1 MIMFRGLF
9 HYVER
14 KSLFHRLDPRV
25 KLLMLIPILLLAIAA
40 NNPFT
45 LLAVFSCIILLSI
58 FSRIPAHRYK
68 AILSVS
74 LISSISFLLFG
85 AFFYFGFY
93 HYPEAP
99 LTIWLWIFRPED
111 ASSLPLLGPI
121 ILALTSGKGIVLV
134 QEGVL
139 WGTVTTLK
147 FLIAMFA
154 GNWMIMTTKPKSIL
168 LALNKLGVPIKL
180 TFVAMTS
187 LRFIPVVME
196 EWYVTLNAQRTRG
209 LKFRRMDIRGLFSAL
224 YALLSTLI
232 ANSIRRA
239 RILALAMET
248 RAFGAN
254 VKKVSFKDLKM
265 TRLDQILT
273 VILLVVIVFT
283 IILILTFAYPFSSGY
298 TL

>member
-1 MIMFRGLF
+1 MFRGLF
-9 HYVER
+9 HYVDR
-14 KSLFHRLDPRV
+14 TSPFHRLDPRV
-25 KLLMLIPILLLAIAA
+25 KLLILVPILLLSIAA

-45 LLAVFSCIILLSI
+45 LLLVFSCVLVLSI
-58 FSRIPAHRYK
+58 FSKIPAYRYK
-68 AILSVS
+68 AIITVS

-93 HYPEAP
+93 HYPGAP
-99 LTIWLWIFRPED
+99 LTFWLWIFRPED
-111 ASSLPLLGPI
+111 ASSLPILGPI
-121 ILALTSGKGIVLV
+121 ILALTGGKGIVVV
-134 QEGVL
+134 QEGFL
-139 WGTVTTLK
+139 WGVVTTLK
-147 FLIAMFA
+147 FLIAVYA

-209 LKFRRMDIRGLFSAL
+209 LKFRRFDIKGLFSAV

-254 VKKVSFKDLKM
+254 VKKVSFKELKM
-265 TRLDQILT
+265 TRLDKIFTVVLFIIIVIT
-273 VILLVVIVFT
+273 VILIMTL
-283 IILILTFAYPFSSGY
+283 AYPYSPGY